1 MSDAPIERPDA
12 PAEPPDEP
20 LRTRFVDPPD
30 VPVASAP
37 VEMPPAPVE
46 PTPEP
51 EPEPQPEPEP
61 EPEPQPEPQP
71 EPEPVD
77 AAEQPSRPPRTA
89 STRMLALLLVVL
101 LAGIGGLSW
110 WIWALT
116 HQNGSRFTQDGDPA
130 LRAAKAAASL
140 VLAYDYRSLDKG
152 FAAAS
157 QVTTDADGPS
167 CPHKVDPK
175 DPAYD
180 PKARCFKSEYSRTHD
195 LVVKD
200 VATRYKVIVVAD
212 VSAGGVESVNGDL
225 VTVLL
230 YVNQQSTNTNAAT
243 PKITQARVEMI
254 MQKVGGRWLVAGVSA
269 L

>member
-1 MSDAPIERPDA
+1 VSDAPTERPDA
-12 PAEPPDEP
+12 PTEPPDAP
-20 LRTRFVDPPD
+20 QRTRFVDPPPAPD
-30 VPVASAP
+30 APVASVP
-37 VEMPPAPVE
+37 VELPHR
-46 PTPEP
+46 
-51 EPEPQPEPEP
+51 QPEPEP
-61 EPEPQPEPQP
+61 EPEPEPAGQSAELLPQP
-71 EPEPVD
+71 
-77 AAEQPSRPPRTA
+77 PRAA
-89 STRMLALLLVVL
+89 STRVLALLLVVL

-116 HQNGSRFTQDGDPA
+116 HQNGSRFTKDGDPA

-230 YVNQQSTNTNAAT
+230 YVNQQSTNSNAAT

-254 MQKVGGRWLVAGVSA
+254 MQKVRGRWLVAGVSA

>member
-1 MSDAPIERPDA
+1 VSDAPTERPA
-12 PAEPPDEP
+12 APDEP
-20 LRTRFVDPPD
+20 PGEPQRTRFVDPPPAPAPA
-30 VPVASAP
+30 PVAAAP
-37 VEMPPAPVE
+37 VETPQAPVEQTPAPAPAEPATEQPTEQATEQATEQPTEQPPAP
-46 PTPEP
+46 
-51 EPEPQPEPEP
+51 
-61 EPEPQPEPQP
+61 
-71 EPEPVD
+71 
-77 AAEQPSRPPRTA
+77 PRAA
-89 STRMLALLLVVL
+89 STRVLALLLVVL

-116 HQNGSRFTQDGDPA
+116 HQNGSRFTKDGDPA

-140 VLAYDYRSLDKG
+140 VLAYDYRNLDQG

-157 QVTTDADGPS
+157 QVTTDADGPT

-180 PKARCFKSEYSRTHD
+180 PKARCFKSEFSRTHD

-212 VSAGGVESVNGDL
+212 VSAGGVESVTGGL

-230 YVNQQSTNTNAAT
+230 YVNQQSTNSNAAT
-243 PKITQARVEMI
+243 P
-254 MQKVGGRWLVAGVSA
+254 MQKVRGRWLVAGVSA

>member
-1 MSDAPIERPDA
+1 VSDAPTERPDA
-12 PAEPPDEP
+12 PKEPPGEP
-20 LRTRFVDPPD
+20 QRTRFVDPPPA
-30 VPVASAP
+30 PVVSAP

-51 EPEPQPEPEP
+51 EPEPAEATEQLT
-61 EPEPQPEPQP
+61 
-71 EPEPVD
+71 
-77 AAEQPSRPPRTA
+77 EQPTEQPTEESTEEPPHPPRAA
-89 STRMLALLLVVL
+89 STWVLALLLVVL

-116 HQNGSRFTQDGDPA
+116 HQNGNRFAKDGDPA

-230 YVNQQSTNTNAAT
+230 YVNQQSTNSNAAT

-254 MQKVGGRWLVAGVSA
+254 MQKVRGRWLVAGVSA